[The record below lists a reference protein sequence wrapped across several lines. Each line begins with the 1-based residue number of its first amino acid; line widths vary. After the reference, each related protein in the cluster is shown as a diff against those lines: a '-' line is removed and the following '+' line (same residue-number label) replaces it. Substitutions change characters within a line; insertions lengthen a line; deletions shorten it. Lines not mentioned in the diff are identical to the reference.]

1 MTSVRWL
8 GRPGRHR
15 RRSARGRPYHWRV
28 AEPADPRALVP
39 ARRAAYLYLAF
50 AHACLVTALVTLAL
64 DPGGLGGFYYH
75 PRLIA
80 LVHLVTLGFITSAIL
95 GALYLVC
102 PLAFRLPL
110 PEGRADFTAALS
122 WMIGVSGV
130 ASHFWMDRYSGMA
143 WSGAMALVT
152 PLWLGGRVLV
162 GLLRSLAPI
171 EARLPM
177 GLAILN
183 LYAAGGLGV
192 VIGINK
198 HHAFLPVS
206 QLDAVHAH
214 LHLGAIGFAV
224 LMVVGAGYRILPMV
238 LPSAMPQGSLALAS
252 PVLVQAG
259 VWGLALSLLFAKP
272 AAPWFTA
279 LLLAGVA
286 LFLSRVV
293 FMLSNRRPPPTG
305 RPRPD
310 WTLAHVLQ
318 SLAYLVIACGLGAYL
333 ALAPAS
339 DTSLRAAFA
348 YGVCGLL
355 GFLCQLVVGVE
366 ARLVPL
372 SAWLQGFVG
381 GGYRGLPPS
390 LHTAVPRASTVATV
404 VLWTTGVPCLAAGLS
419 LDRAAWTSIGAAAVA
434 TAVLVT
440 LASGIVAFA
449 RLRAR
454 VGTVAGDV

>member
-1 MTSVRWL
+1 M
-8 GRPGRHR
+8 
-15 RRSARGRPYHWRV
+15 
-28 AEPADPRALVP
+28 P
-39 ARRAAYLYLAF
+39 ARRAPLIYLAF
-50 AHACLVTALVTLAL
+50 AHACLVTALAALAL
-64 DPGGLGGFYYH
+64 DPRGLGGFYYH

-80 LVHLVTLGFITSAIL
+80 LVHLVTLGFITSAVL
-95 GALYLVC
+95 GALYVVC

-110 PEGRADFTAALS
+110 PEGRADLAAVIP
-122 WMIGVSGV
+122 WMIGVSGI
-130 ASHFWMDRYSGMA
+130 AWHFWGAGYSGLA
-143 WSGAMALVT
+143 WAGATALVA
-152 PLWLGGRVLV
+152 PLWVGGRVLA
-162 GLLRSLAPI
+162 GLRRSPAPI
-171 EARLPM
+171 EARLAM

-192 VIGINK
+192 TIGINK
-198 HHAFLPVS
+198 RDPFLPFS

-214 LHLGAIGFAV
+214 LHLGAVGFAV
-224 LMVVGAGYRILPMV
+224 LMVAGAGYRILPMV
-238 LPSAMPQGSLALAS
+238 LPSAMPRGWLALGS

-272 AAPWFTA
+272 GIPWFTA
-279 LLLAGVA
+279 VLLGGVA

-293 FMLSNRRPPPTG
+293 FMLSNRRPPPSG
-305 RPRPD
+305 RVRPD

-318 SLAYLVIACGLGAYL
+318 SLAYLVIACGLGGYL

-355 GFLCQLVVGVE
+355 GFLCQLVVGVQ

-372 SAWLQGFVG
+372 SAWLQGFAG

-404 VLWTTGVPCLAAGLS
+404 VLWTTGVPCLASGLS
-419 LDRAAWTSIGAAAVA
+419 LDRHLWTALGAAAIA
-434 TAVLVT
+434 AADTVT
-440 LASGIVAFA
+440 LAAGIVAVV
-449 RLRAR
+449 RLRAP
-454 VGTVAGDV
+454 